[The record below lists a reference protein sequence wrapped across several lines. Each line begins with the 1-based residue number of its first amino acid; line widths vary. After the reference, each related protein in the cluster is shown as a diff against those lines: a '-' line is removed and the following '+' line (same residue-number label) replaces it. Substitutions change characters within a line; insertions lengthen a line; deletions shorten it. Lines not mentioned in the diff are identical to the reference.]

1 MRLIVILLLAPFF
14 ALAGALPMQ
23 AQDGIPS
30 QGWLSDRD
38 YYQLIACG
46 AEPGGD
52 CQIPLV
58 RWPSRSVSVAL
69 LPPERGFPAD
79 LLTRLDRD
87 LDNAIAQI
95 NAARSGLRLVRDDG
109 LRKRAAIVV
118 TPSALREGDRT
129 RRIPRMPDG
138 EEIGVGFMWLWWD
151 DRNAIT
157 QASILIAQDITPHDL
172 RSVILEELFQCLG
185 FLYDIENPY
194 YDGRSIVAQD
204 SNETTTIRGQDR
216 KALLRHY
223 PPN

>member
-1 MRLIVILLLAPFF
+1 MRLVLALLLALF
-14 ALAGALPMQ
+14 AALPLR
-23 AQDGIPS
+23 AQDGVAS
-30 QGWLSDRD
+30 HGWLSDRD
-38 YYQLIACG
+38 YYRLIACG
-46 AEPGGD
+46 APPGGE
-52 CQIPLV
+52 CRTPLV
-58 RWPSRSVSVAL
+58 RWSGEVVSVAL
-69 LPPERGFPAD
+69 LPPERGFPAAILAQLDGD
-79 LLTRLDRD
+79 LNR
-87 LDNAIAQI
+87 AIAQI
-95 NAARSGLRLVRDDG
+95 NAAKSGLRLVRDDS

-118 TPSALREGDRT
+118 TPTSLREGDRT

-138 EEIGVGFMWLWWD
+138 EVIGVGFMWLWWD

-194 YDGRSIVAQD
+194 YDSRSIVAQD

-223 PPN
+223 PRN